1 MTAGAADLAARLI
14 GVRGGGP
21 LIETVSADDRP
32 RDLAAALAV
41 SMQVADAQGAR
52 AGWKIGATAP
62 GAPAALG
69 LAEPLFAPIPKAGL
83 RGAPARWVAGPDG
96 LTLDAEVV
104 FELAATPADG
114 SHPALKAAV
123 GSIRLGIEI
132 NRPSYVR
139 PFEAGGLAIIA
150 DMGAHAG
157 LVQGAWLDHG
167 ADLAALEVTLGDG
180 ANAATGTGAAVLG
193 DPWAALAWL
202 AATLPRFGQALQAGD
217 VVASGALCS
226 IRAGAGAVV
235 RLEAPGCATL
245 ELAID

>member
-1 MTAGAADLAARLI
+1 MTAGAADLATRLI

-32 RDLAAALAV
+32 RDLAAALTV
-41 SMQVADAQGAR
+41 STQVAGALGAR

-69 LAEPLFAPIPKAGL
+69 LSEPLFAPIPQTGL
-83 RGAPARWVAGPDG
+83 REAPARWTAGPDG

-104 FELAATPADG
+104 FELAATPADAA
-114 SHPALKAAV
+114 PASLRAAV
-123 GSIRLGIEI
+123 GAVRLAIEI
-132 NRPSYVR
+132 NRPSYAR

-157 LVQGAWLDHG
+157 LVLGATLDRG
-167 ADLAALEVTLGDG
+167 TDLAALAVTLGDD
-180 ANAATGTGAAVLG
+180 ASAATGTGAAVLG

-202 AATLPRFGQALQAGD
+202 AATLPRFGQTLQAGD

-226 IRAGAGAVV
+226 IRTGAGAAV
-235 RLEAPGCATL
+235 RLKAPGCAAL

>member
-1 MTAGAADLAARLI
+1 MTGSAADLATRLI

-41 SMQVADAQGAR
+41 STQVAGAQGAR

-83 RGAPARWVAGPDG
+83 REAPARWAAGPDG

-104 FELAATPADG
+104 FELAATPADA
-114 SHPALKAAV
+114 SLPALKAAV

-157 LVQGAWLDHG
+157 LVRGAALDHG
-167 ADLAALEVTLGDG
+167 ADLAALEATLGDARRRG
-180 ANAATGTGAAVLG
+180 ERGDRDGRGRARRSVGGSRLARCDASALWTG
-193 DPWAALAWL
+193 
-202 AATLPRFGQALQAGD
+202 FAGRRCRGLRRAMFNPD
-217 VVASGALCS
+217 RSGRGGPS
-226 IRAGAGAVV
+226 
-235 RLEAPGCATL
+235 
-245 ELAID
+245 